1 MNNSFIAAMTTASS
15 EIHTTTETIEISLP
29 TKIVPPVAI
38 VILLITML
46 VVSLLLFIYWKRRQ
60 SSLPHLDKNH
70 KESEE
75 NSYSSSKNSRD
86 SSPKGGDSFDPLYD
100 EIKLKVSSHLKEPII
115 KENYKS
121 CKDED
126 ELDDPHY
133 STVYSKFDDQQGQIK
148 EEICSGFD
156 HKKSHI
162 SCEEIKDH
170 LCDNTPIDCTNDGK
184 DKGESENYETH
195 TYAIVDMKKKKTEKL
210 KIHGSTSTQE
220 VCTPGSDGGTPPP
233 VPPYTP
239 EIFSD
244 PNVRHDERL

>member
-1 MNNSFIAAMTTASS
+1 MT
-15 EIHTTTETIEISLP
+15 ETTENPLTK
-29 TKIVPPVAI
+29 KIVPPVAI
-38 VILLITML
+38 VILMITMS
-46 VVSLLLFIYWKRRQ
+46 VVSLFVFIYWKRRR
-60 SSLPHLDKNH
+60 SIPSLPHLDKHH

-86 SSPKGGDSFDPLYD
+86 SSPKGAEDSFNPVYD
-100 EIKLKVSSHLKEPII
+100 EIKLKVSSHPKEPII

-121 CKDED
+121 CEDED

-148 EEICSGFD
+148 EEMCSGFD

-170 LCDNTPIDCTNDGK
+170 LCDNTPIDCTNDGE

-195 TYAIVDMKKKKTEKL
+195 TYAIVDMKKKKTEEL

-233 VPPYTP
+233 VPLYTP

-244 PNVRHDERL
+244 PNVRHDKRLSRDQ